1 MLEAAAG
8 VIKEALIKGL
18 GVAVAA
24 ALVAL
29 VLRQEYLETQI
40 PEAAAEA
47 VQ

>member
-1 MLEAAAG
+1 VAG

-18 GVAVAA
+18 GVRAAA
-24 ALVAL
+24 ALEVL

-40 PEAAAEA
+40 PAAAAEA